1 MYIGVLDNFNNS
13 IHFNGYVSTRRLG
26 STSANYK
33 ASSKSQK
40 QYKHTKNNKQA
51 KQKQYDNIKHYKNST
66 RAEALNPK
74 EKKHW

>member
-1 MYIGVLDNFNNS
+1 MYQRAGLAAQVPIIKPAQSHKYNTKT
-13 IHFNGYVSTRRLG
+13 IQTH
-26 STSANYK
+26 K
-33 ASSKSQK
+33 
-40 QYKHTKNNKQA
+40 KNNKQA